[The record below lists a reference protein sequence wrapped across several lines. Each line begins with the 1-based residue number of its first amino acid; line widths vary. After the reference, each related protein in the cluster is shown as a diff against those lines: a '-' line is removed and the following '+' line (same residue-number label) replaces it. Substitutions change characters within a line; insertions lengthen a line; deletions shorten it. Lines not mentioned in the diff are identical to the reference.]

1 MGTSS
6 LVFHYRRRLIRFLLY
21 TNFIPDLILKMKL
34 LIPIFAAVVLAEEL
48 QETVE
53 VVEAVPAKVE
63 SYVQNMRPIVNTW
76 NNAAYRYPAYYNG
89 NMQYAGYNNLNY
101 GYRTPY
107 VHNSYNAYRPVDNII
122 AKIEDKVVE
131 KEEVKYQ
138 QIGDMTNYGK
148 QFYGKPFF
156 GNVEKVE
163 SKPIYNYVQRPV
175 QQAVRLVQYV
185 QQNKQDWF
193 NTLMAIMLLKDD
205 DDTESTG

>member
-48 QETVE
+48 QETIE

-89 NMQYAGYNNLNY
+89 TMDTEP
-101 GYRTPY
+101 RTFITLTTLTDQLTT
-107 VHNSYNAYRPVDNII
+107 SLQKL
-122 AKIEDKVVE
+122 KIK
-131 KEEVKYQ
+131 
-138 QIGDMTNYGK
+138 
-148 QFYGKPFF
+148 
-156 GNVEKVE
+156 
-163 SKPIYNYVQRPV
+163 
-175 QQAVRLVQYV
+175 
-185 QQNKQDWF
+185 
-193 NTLMAIMLLKDD
+193 LLKR
-205 DDTESTG
+205 